1 VDFIADRSNNSA
13 GRELSAVA
21 SLTRIRRQRIL
32 QSAEG
37 YLELEMP
44 DHALAAISRLT
55 VEEMNGIAFHLKGEA
70 LRAVGRYAE
79 AIPSLRQAAE
89 GAPGDVHIWL
99 SLGWCYKRINR
110 IDMAIESLEEA
121 LEAEPNEAIV
131 HYNLACYWS
140 LAGNKRNALLF
151 LSQALELDADFRDK
165 IASESDFDA
174 IRSDPQFRSLASV
187 VV

>member
-13 GRELSAVA
+13 GRSLLAVA

-44 DHALAAISRLT
+44 DHALAAISRLSA
-55 VEEMNGIAFHLKGEA
+55 EEMNGVAFHLMGES
-70 LRAVGRYAE
+70 LRALGRYAE
-79 AIPSLRQAAE
+79 AVSPLRQAAD
-89 GAPGDVHIWL
+89 GAPSDIHIWL

-110 IDMAIESLEEA
+110 IDMAIEALEEA
-121 LEAEPNEAIV
+121 LEADPSEAIV

-151 LSQALELDADFRDK
+151 LSQALELDADYRDK
-165 IASESDFDA
+165 VASEPDFDP
-174 IRSDPQFRSLASV
+174 IRNDPQFLSLTSV
-187 VV
+187 AV